1 MTNVDVVVL
10 QAGRPA
16 LNEPYAKFSLD
27 GSPGLCQINK
37 YSGQHAGFTWLD
49 DRGRVWFAEG
59 ITIHAKVVAQAG
71 FLPAAPE
78 VHSDGPPY
86 PNRASSQIE
95 RAPLFPSELTRR
107 DVNLPPWWSDDK
119 HMAATVLTP
128 ASPALSSSPL
138 TVLLVGNQEE
148 DYFLIREILSRKT
161 AGFSAELDHA
171 ASLDEARVMLQRKP
185 YGLVL
190 FECGTKDAAAVELL
204 SAFLNGGS
212 TVPFILLTED
222 ADEKSVA
229 DIIGARQWNCI
240 GKSELNGA
248 NLLRTIQCALS
259 LDAMQ
264 REKQS
269 SQDTLRQLSLAVEK
283 SADTVMITTRDGII
297 QYVNPAFEALTG
309 HASLDV
315 VGKTPRILKSGEH
328 GSEVYQELW
337 KTVLSGNVYRGILV
351 NRKKNGE
358 LFCVEQSISPV
369 LDQAGVVTHFI
380 ANGRD
385 LTERLRLEAHLLQAQ
400 KMDSIGRLAGGVA
413 HDFNNLLTIITSYSE
428 LALDAVTPGTPVES
442 KLQEILTAAR
452 RATQL
457 TRQLL
462 AFSRK
467 QPRALRVVDLNSV
480 IAEIAPPLR
489 RLIGEDIDLIFS
501 PQSDLKRVR
510 IDPVQIE
517 QILLN
522 LGANGRDAM
531 PQGGRLTI
539 ETSNVHLDDNY
550 IQCKHAIVPTGNY
563 ALISVTDTGTGIS
576 PDHLPH
582 IFEPFYTTKPSG
594 EGTGLGLATVYGIVK
609 QNRGFIWAYSEAG
622 VGSVFKIYLPAM
634 VARGALVEAPDTL
647 LETPIDGSETILLVE
662 DENAVRR
669 AVSEFLSLHGY
680 TVLEAKDGLDALAIA
695 KDYGSTIHL
704 VVSDVVMPNMSGGQL
719 AKELRARRPESKV
732 LFVSGYAGK
741 TLVDHNVAEPGMN
754 LLQKP
759 FSLRQLCGT
768 VRALL
773 SQPQ

>member
-1 MTNVDVVVL
+1 M
-10 QAGRPA
+10 
-16 LNEPYAKFSLD
+16 
-27 GSPGLCQINK
+27 
-37 YSGQHAGFTWLD
+37 
-49 DRGRVWFAEG
+49 
-59 ITIHAKVVAQAG
+59 
-71 FLPAAPE
+71 AAP
-78 VHSDGPPY
+78 
-86 PNRASSQIE
+86 
-95 RAPLFPSELTRR
+95 
-107 DVNLPPWWSDDK
+107 
-119 HMAATVLTP
+119 VLTP
-128 ASPALSSSPL
+128 ASSALPSSPL
-138 TVLLVGNQEE
+138 TVLLVGDQEE
-148 DYFLIREILSRKT
+148 DYFLIREILSRTK

-171 ASLDEARVMLQRKP
+171 TSLDEAKVMLQRKP

-190 FECGTKDAAAVELL
+190 FEYGTKDTAAVDLL
-204 SAFLNGGS
+204 SGFLNGGS

-229 DIIGARQWNCI
+229 DIIGAGQWNCI

-259 LDAMQ
+259 LDAMR

-269 SQDTLRQLSLAVEK
+269 AQDTLRRLSLAVEK

-315 VGKTPRILKSGEH
+315 LGKTPRVLKSGEH
-328 GSEVYQELW
+328 GPEVYQELW

-369 LDQAGVVTHFI
+369 LDPAGVVTHFI
-380 ANGRD
+380 SNGRD

-442 KLQEILTAAR
+442 KLQEILSAAR
-452 RATQL
+452 RAAQL

-467 QPRALRVVDLNSV
+467 QPQALRVVDLNSV

-489 RLIGEDIDLIFS
+489 RLIGEDVELTFS

-510 IDPVQIE
+510 IDPMQIE

-550 IQCKHAIVPTGNY
+550 IHCKHAVVPTGNY

-622 VGSVFKIYLPAM
+622 TPGSVFKIYLPAM
-634 VARGALVEAPDTL
+634 AAKGALVEAPATL
-647 LETPIDGSETILLVE
+647 VETPIDGSETILLVE

-719 AKELRARRPESKV
+719 AKELRSRRPESKV

-741 TLVDHNVAEPGMN
+741 TLIDHNVAEPGMN

-759 FSLRQLCGT
+759 FSLRQLCGK
-768 VRALL
+768 VRAML
-773 SQPQ
+773 SPPQ